1 MGGTTVLSSHDLE
14 DHVLIGLFLLPFLL
28 RDNDSKE
35 ENIMLYPKL
44 EDVRKHL
51 KDYKTVPVFYELLMD
66 NYTPI
71 QLFNCLHELY
81 EDCFILES
89 VDNKDKWGRYSYVG
103 IDPKAEYELR
113 DHVMTIKQAG
123 KAPVTRKLDDP
134 IEFLSNIIEEHRSP
148 RFNNYPKLTGG
159 LMGYFAYD
167 MVRYFEKKLTN
178 IPHDDLNMPDA
189 DLFMF
194 EKLVAYDHLSN
205 KAVIILNINASDD
218 IDEKYAA
225 CEQTALDIVVAL
237 KSYQPEVRKRKPMPE
252 EFEVRSNISKDQ
264 YMANV
269 RKAKEYI
276 ADGDIFQ
283 IVPSQRF
290 EIDNPPDSFDV
301 YRMLR
306 STNPSPY
313 LFYFKHADY
322 AFAGASPEMLVSV
335 ENGTVVTRPIAGT
348 IKRGETH
355 DEDLANE
362 HQLINDPKERAE
374 HTMLVDLGRND
385 IGKVSEFGSVEVT
398 DLMVIERYSK
408 VMHIVSNVKGK
419 LKADKKPLD
428 ALMAVLP
435 AGTLSGAPKV
445 RAMEI
450 IDEMETTKRC
460 LYGGTVGYL
469 AFDGSLD
476 TCIAIRTVLF
486 KNDKAYVQ
494 AGGGVVADSVPENEY
509 EESCNKA
516 LAVINAVKEAAK
528 L

>member
-1 MGGTTVLSSHDLE
+1 
-14 DHVLIGLFLLPFLL
+14 
-28 RDNDSKE
+28 
-35 ENIMLYPKL
+35 MLYPNL
-44 EDVRKHL
+44 EDVKKYL
-51 KDYKTVPVFYELLMD
+51 ESYKTVPVFYELLMD
-66 NYTPI
+66 SCTPI

-103 IDPKAEYELR
+103 MDPKAEYELR
-113 DHVMTIKQAG
+113 NGVMTIKQAG
-123 KAPVTRKLDDP
+123 KAPVEVNTDDP
-134 IEFLSNIIEEHRSP
+134 IGFLSKVIEEHKSP
-148 RFNNYPKLTGG
+148 RFESYPKLTGG

-178 IPHDDLNMPDA
+178 IPKDDLGMADA

-205 KAVIILNINASDD
+205 KAVIILNINSTDD
-218 IDEKYAA
+218 IDAKYAA

-237 KSYQPEVRKRKPMPE
+237 KSYQPEVKKRKPMPDDI
-252 EFEVRSNISKDQ
+252 EVRSNISKEQ
-264 YMANV
+264 YLENV

-276 ADGDIFQ
+276 KDGDIFQ

-290 EIDNPPDSFDV
+290 EMDNPPDSFDV

-335 ENGTVVTRPIAGT
+335 EKGTVVTRPIAGT
-348 IKRGETH
+348 IKRGATH
-355 DEDLANE
+355 DEDIMNE
-362 HQLINDPKERAE
+362 QRLINDPKERAE

-398 DLMVIERYSK
+398 DLMVVERYSK

-419 LKADKKPLD
+419 LREDKKPLD

-486 KNDKAYVQ
+486 KNNKAYVQ

-516 LAVINAVKEAAK
+516 LAVINAVKEAAR